1 MTDLL
6 PSILDIGKDW
16 LSPAIVLGAVIFQR
30 YGLSK
35 RLTRLE
41 LLDMLSHRPERR
53 DMVLGIYDA
62 YKKQGGN
69 SYVDTLID
77 EWRQTH
83 VRKENEAMSE
93 RDK

>member
-16 LSPAIVLGAVIFQR
+16 LSPAIVLGAMIFQR